1 MKPLT
6 EDRDKWIGNSK
17 SAHPKNDIIR
27 NMCDGVGVGVGV
39 DVRGVVGCAVGGA
52 DEVEVALGGPE
63 MM

>member
-1 MKPLT
+1 M
-6 EDRDKWIGNSK
+6 K
-17 SAHPKNDIIR
+17 SAHQKNDIIR

-52 DEVEVALGGPE
+52 DGVEVALGRPE